1 MHQPPSVADGGR
13 EMLAWLREMRDNEP
27 VSVDQYGMY
36 HVFRYD
42 DVQKV
47 TTDPAVFSNDFTRI
61 MPQIAEGAKGNLLA
75 VDPPVHRKLRQLV
88 SSAFTPKMVASL
100 EPRIAEVTNELLD
113 DIDGTGVDLVESLAY
128 PLPVIVIAE
137 MLGVPASDRG
147 LFRKW
152 ADDLLTSQ
160 NMDFNDPK
168 FVEEAKE
175 KVRDLDAYLL
185 EHIVARRKQGRDDLL
200 SKLVEAEIDGEGLD
214 DGEIT
219 NFSRLLLV
227 AGHIT
232 TTMLL
237 GNAMLC
243 FHDNPEAAADVR
255 ANPTLLP
262 SAVEEILR
270 VRSPFLF
277 SARITAVDTELAG
290 TPIPANKM
298 VAPWLL
304 SANHDERQFPDPERF
319 DPHRDPNRQS
329 GFGHGIHFCLGAPL
343 ARLEARVALAALLN
357 RFSDIEI
364 ADPAAVVY
372 RESPGMYGVKVLPL
386 EVRR

>member
-1 MHQPPSVADGGR
+1 M
-13 EMLAWLREMRDNEP
+13 
-27 VSVDQYGMY
+27 
-36 HVFRYD
+36 
-42 DVQKV
+42 
-47 TTDPAVFSNDFTRI
+47 
-61 MPQIAEGAKGNLLA
+61 
-75 VDPPVHRKLRQLV
+75 
-88 SSAFTPKMVASL
+88 
-100 EPRIAEVTNELLD
+100 TNELLD